1 MVNLSEGEVD
11 HKTES
16 VDKQSPVVEDIEHDN
31 LTHQGET
38 KKESSGAGLGIFAL
52 LGLGG
57 AGYYYYSSTSK
68 K

>member
-38 KKESSGAGLGIFAL
+38 KRNPMVLD
-52 LGLGG
+52 
-57 AGYYYYSSTSK
+57 
-68 K
+68 

>member
-31 LTHQGET
+31 LTYQGEI
-38 KKESSGAGLGIFAL
+38 KRNQVVLG
-52 LGLGG
+52 
-57 AGYYYYSSTSK
+57 
-68 K
+68 